1 MITETQNGFN
11 IEGNELNINCITSK
25 ENKFHLDSEGNLIV
39 NSITTTNNESS
50 SINYQEIFNSI
61 YPVGAIYLSI
71 DSKNPNTLFGG
82 VWEQIQ
88 DRFLLAAGST
98 YQAASTGGESKVA
111 LKIDEM
117 PEHAHQLCLLTPGGE
132 LNKTFGLHYEYNGL
146 NNVGAYFGDTN
157 HAYGYMN
164 SAGNNQPHNNM
175 PPYLTVYMWKR
186 IS

>member
-25 ENKFHLDSEGNLIV
+25 ENKFHLDSEGNLMV
-39 NSITTTNNESS
+39 NSISTNNTSDH
-50 SINYQEIFNSI
+50 ITFDSI
-61 YPVGAIYLSI
+61 YPVGAIYISV
-71 DSKNPNTLFGG
+71 DNKNPNTLFGG

-117 PEHAHQLCLLTPGGE
+117 PEHAHIWITL
-132 LNKTFGLHYEYNGL
+132 
-146 NNVGAYFGDTN
+146 
-157 HAYGYMN
+157 
-164 SAGNNQPHNNM
+164 
-175 PPYLTVYMWKR
+175 
-186 IS
+186 

>member
-71 DSKNPNTLFGG
+71 DSKDPSTLFGG
-82 VWEQIQ
+82 VWERISKGRTLVGVDENDTDFNMSKKIGGSKYLQRHQHDLYTTPRDGAVTWINGVQ
-88 DRFLLAAGST
+88 RFAYDFNAIGSVNT
-98 YQAASTGGESKVA
+98 YQASVTTTGA
-111 LKIDEM
+111 
-117 PEHAHQLCLLTPGGE
+117 
-132 LNKTFGLHYEYNGL
+132 
-146 NNVGAYFGDTN
+146 GD
-157 HAYGYMN
+157 
-164 SAGNNQPHNNM
+164 SGNLQPYITCYIWN
-175 PPYLTVYMWKR
+175 R
-186 IS
+186 IA